1 MTAATPSASA
11 VDPERTTARSALTRV
26 WEPLALGSLTLRN
39 RILQPAHSSQHGD
52 PRDHVFSERQIAY
65 FRERAK
71 GDVALAITE
80 TVAAARSALGSFF
93 HVVDVWSEDCI
104 PSMRRLADAV
114 HEYDTAIFVQLASM
128 GVHDRGRMFI
138 DRNKPIWGASRI
150 PSIVHNEI
158 PLVMGPDE
166 IAELTRDFGQ
176 SAANAERAGID
187 GVELHGA
194 HSYGLG
200 QFMSPTYNTRD
211 DAYGGTPAKRCRL
224 VIECAEQVRAR
235 VGPDY
240 VVGVRLSW
248 DEFLGPQGGITPEQ
262 AEEQLEV
269 LAATGLF
276 DFFNVSAGGYHTLHL
291 ALPGMEGDEGEGWL
305 APFGQRAKAI
315 VGDRGKVFVV
325 GKVRDLHTAE
335 KMLNEGAAD
344 MVALAR
350 QLLTDPFTVKK
361 TREGREHEI
370 IRCNRCNECGA
381 RLFEHRELICTLN
394 PVSGREAYWGEGSL
408 TPVPD
413 AERKRI
419 VVVGGGPAGMKA
431 AAVAAKRGHAVTLL
445 ERSDRLG
452 GHLRV
457 LERLPGLADWA
468 TAIDNLERE
477 VANAGVDVRCGVDVT
492 VESLRHAEASDVVIA
507 TGASYERT
515 GLSMYRPERERI
527 PGADSARVVD
537 VGTAAKRALDGPH
550 ALGSRVLILEE
561 TGAHLAFGLAELL
574 AEAGTEVEILS
585 PRMFAGERLF
595 RNLDINYVF
604 PRLKKLGVRIT
615 SQCFVD
621 AIRPSPTDAT
631 RVDAVV
637 YDVWAGPEAVE
648 ARRGL
653 DTVVMSILRVPND
666 ALYVAA
672 KSTFPEVVRIGDAA
686 APRDVTA
693 AIFDGEECGRAL

>member
-1 MTAATPSASA
+1 MTAPNLSERPSGLS
-11 VDPERTTARSALTRV
+11 RV
-26 WEPLALGSLTLRN
+26 WEPLRLGNLTLRN

-71 GDVALAITE
+71 GGVALAITE

-93 HVVDVWSEDCI
+93 HIVDVWSEACI

-114 HEYDTAIFVQLASM
+114 HEYDAKVFIQLASM

-138 DRNKPIWGASRI
+138 DRNKPLWGASRI
-150 PSIVHNEI
+150 PSVVHNEI

-166 IAELTRDFGQ
+166 IDELARDFGQ
-176 SAANAERAGID
+176 SAANARHAGID
-187 GVELHGA
+187 GVELHAA
-194 HSYGLG
+194 HSYGIG

-211 DAYGGTPAKRCRL
+211 DAYGGTPAKRCQL
-224 VIECAEQVRAR
+224 LIECAEQVRRR
-235 VGPDY
+235 VGADA

-248 DEFLGPQGGITPEQ
+248 DEFLGPRGGITPDQ
-262 AEEQLEV
+262 AEEQLDV

-276 DFFNVSAGGYHTLHL
+276 DFFNISAGGYHTLHL
-291 ALPGMEGDEGEGWL
+291 ALPSMEGDEGEGWL
-305 APFGQRAKAI
+305 APFSKRAKEI
-315 VGDRGKVFVV
+315 VGGRGKVFVV

-335 KMLNEGAAD
+335 AILRDAAAD

-370 IRCNRCNECGA
+370 IRCNRCNECSA
-381 RLFEHRELICTLN
+381 RLFEQRELVCALN
-394 PVSGREAYWGEGSL
+394 PVSGREASWGDGSL
-408 TPVPD
+408 TAVPT
-413 AERKRI
+413 AAQKRI
-419 VVVGGGPAGMKA
+419 VVIGGGPAGMKA
-431 AAVAAKRGHAVTLL
+431 AAVAATRGHAVSLL
-445 ERSDRLG
+445 ERAARLG

-477 VANAGVDVRCGVDVT
+477 VANAGVDVQCGVDVT
-492 VESLRHAEASDVVIA
+492 VQAVRRAEASSVVVA
-507 TGASYERT
+507 TGAFYERT
-515 GLSMYRPERERI
+515 GLSMYRPERASI
-527 PGADSARVVD
+527 PGTDLTQVVD
-537 VGTAAKRALDGPH
+537 VGTAAQRALDNTR

-574 AEAGTEVEILS
+574 AEAGVAVEIVS

-604 PRLKKLGVRIT
+604 PRLKKLGVRVT
-615 SQCFVD
+615 NQCFVD
-621 AIRPSPTDAT
+621 AIRPDVSEAA
-631 RVDAVV
+631 RVQVDV
-637 YDVWAGPEAVE
+637 YDIWAGPEAVE
-648 ARRGL
+648 TRQPV
-653 DTVVMSILRVPND
+653 DTVIMSILRVPND
-666 ALYVAA
+666 ALYFEATGA
-672 KSTFPEVVRIGDAA
+672 FPEVMRIGDAA

-693 AIFDGEECGRAL
+693 AIFDGEECGRGL